1 MLQFDNSCVISK
13 VTKSDFHYTIMFL
26 AGKCVR
32 TCCDRGCEPL
42 FWFSDPPQDQFDLLL
57 MSFSFAVSQNELHRE
72 SLSGSSAWFIIRT
85 CDRGVSLDPS
95 PGSWVILEC
104 PPGGAT
110 TTENRASRTQKC
122 GRVKCFHVTETQI
135 DKRQAR
141 RPAGLVLWLQ
151 FNWPVYTHKPQTWH
165 LLPNCTLTPQS
176 MNQKKKPWTK
186 DTTDNIMRT
195 VRSIINHQNQLW
207 HHLNSVN
214 DL

>member
-1 MLQFDNSCVISK
+1 MLQSDNSCVISK

-135 DKRQAR
+135 DKRRAEG
-141 RPAGLVLWLQ
+141 PPGWFYGYSLTD
-151 FNWPVYTHKPQTWH
+151 PS
-165 LLPNCTLTPQS
+165 TLTNHKHDIYSQTAHSLLRAWIRRRSPEPKTPQ
-176 MNQKKKPWTK
+176 
-186 DTTDNIMRT
+186 
-195 VRSIINHQNQLW
+195 IILW
-207 HHLNSVN
+207 EPSGPS
-214 DL
+214 